1 MVIVITRDGK
11 CAGIST
17 LVGSINTRI
26 LTGAANAAL
35 CEDLKELSPNKATV
49 DTGMTKYKIEV
60 SEEDGSHRNFIAVHD
75 PNDPWP
81 TPLKR
86 ILNETGMINRI

>member
-1 MVIVITRDGK
+1 MVIVITRGGK
-11 CAGIST
+11 YARIST
-17 LVGSINTRI
+17 VVGSINTRI

-35 CEDLKELSPNKATV
+35 CEDLKELSLNESTA
-49 DTGMTKYKIEV
+49 DTGMIKYKIEV
-60 SEEDGSHRNFIAVHD
+60 SEEDGRHRNFIAVHD